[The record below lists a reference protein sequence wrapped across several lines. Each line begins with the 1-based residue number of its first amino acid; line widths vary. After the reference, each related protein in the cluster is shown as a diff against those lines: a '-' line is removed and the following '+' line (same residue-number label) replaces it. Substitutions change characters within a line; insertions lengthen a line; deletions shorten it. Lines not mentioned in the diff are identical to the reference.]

1 MTAARSPWQ
10 NPYAE
15 RLIGSLRRECLDP
28 IIVLDEVHLR
38 EILAKYFEY
47 YNGARCH
54 LSLAGDAP
62 EPWSVQGPELGEV
75 VEFPE
80 VGGLHHRYERGWRDR
95 AQLAGSGEARTDFSA
110 RTTVASC
117 CRRARFSRT
126 SSRREWNP
134 ESIAAMSP

>member
-1 MTAARSPWQ
+1 MAARSPWQ

-47 YNGARCH
+47 YNGACYH

-62 EPWSVQGPELGEV
+62 EPRSLQGPELGEV

-80 VGGLHHRYERGWRDR
+80 V
-95 AQLAGSGEARTDFSA
+95 
-110 RTTVASC
+110 VA
-117 CRRARFSRT
+117 
-126 SSRREWNP
+126 
-134 ESIAAMSP
+134 